1 MTKKYINRSPDY
13 RDINLD
19 FFKDRTTGDVSMLEG
34 HEAIKR
40 AIRNLVLSNY
50 YERPFRS
57 YLASNVRGV
66 LFNNFSSFAG
76 DDLKDAIIAVI
87 KNFEPRVKLLDV
99 QITQDT
105 DRNGFNCQLYYMI
118 LNREQPVV
126 TNLFLSRIR

>member
-13 RDINLD
+13 RDISLD
-19 FFKDRTTGDVSMLEG
+19 FFKDRTTGDVAMLEG

-40 AIRNLVLSNY
+40 AIRNLILSNY

-126 TNLFLSRIR
+126 TSIFLEKIR